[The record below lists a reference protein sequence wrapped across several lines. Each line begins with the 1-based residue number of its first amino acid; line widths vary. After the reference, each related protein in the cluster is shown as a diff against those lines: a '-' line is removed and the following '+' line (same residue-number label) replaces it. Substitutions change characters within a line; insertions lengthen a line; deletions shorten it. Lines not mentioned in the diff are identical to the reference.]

1 MRPEPSPP
9 PPGDP
14 AADACPLCATR
25 VGPTA
30 ERCPECG
37 FSLAGVGERPGAY
50 SRAAL
55 WWTVAA
61 FVVVYAVVLAVVAAT
76 R

>member
-1 MRPEPSPP
+1 VRPEPTPA
-9 PPGDP
+9 PGAP
-14 AADACPLCATR
+14 EAASCPLCATP
-25 VGPTA
+25 VGPQL

-37 FSLAGVGERPGAY
+37 YTLAGVGDRPGAY

-61 FVVVYAVVLAVVAAT
+61 FVAVYVLVLAVVAAT

>member
-1 MRPEPSPP
+1 MASTMEVENEPF
-9 PPGDP
+9 
-14 AADACPLCATR
+14 
-25 VGPTA
+25 

-37 FSLAGVGERPGAY
+37 MTLAGVGDRPGAY

-61 FVVVYAVVLAVVAAT
+61 FVAVYVVVLAVVAAT

>member
-1 MRPEPSPP
+1 MRPEPSPD
-9 PPGDP
+9 PGDP
-14 AADACPLCATR
+14 GASVCPLCATPVR
-25 VGPTA
+25 PGM

-37 FSLAGVGERPGAY
+37 YSLAGVGDRPGAY

-61 FVVVYAVVLAVVAAT
+61 FVAVYVLVLAVVAAT

>member
-1 MRPEPSPP
+1 VSL
-9 PPGDP
+9 P
-14 AADACPLCATR
+14 AADSCPLCATR
-25 VGPTA
+25 PRA
-30 ERCPECG
+30 DQDRCPECG
-37 FSLAGVGERPGAY
+37 FSLAGVGDRPGAY

>member
-1 MRPEPSPP
+1 M
-9 PPGDP
+9 
-14 AADACPLCATR
+14 T
-25 VGPTA
+25 
-30 ERCPECG
+30 
-37 FSLAGVGERPGAY
+37 LAGVGDRPGAY

-61 FVVVYAVVLAVVAAT
+61 FVAVYVVVLAVVAAT

>member
-1 MRPEPSPP
+1 M
-9 PPGDP
+9 
-14 AADACPLCATR
+14 
-25 VGPTA
+25 

-37 FSLAGVGERPGAY
+37 YSLAGVGDRPGAY

-61 FVVVYAVVLAVVAAT
+61 FVVVYAVVLAAVAAT

>member
-1 MRPEPSPP
+1 M
-9 PPGDP
+9 
-14 AADACPLCATR
+14 
-25 VGPTA
+25 

-37 FSLAGVGERPGAY
+37 YSLAGVGDRPGAY

>member
-1 MRPEPSPP
+1 MRPEPSPA
-9 PPGDP
+9 PGPDGVP
-14 AADACPLCATR
+14 RCPLCATP
-25 VGPTA
+25 VGPA
-30 ERCPECG
+30 LSRCPECG
-37 FSLAGVGERPGAY
+37 YTLAGVGDRPGAY

-61 FVVVYAVVLAVVAAT
+61 FVAVYVLVLAVVAAT

>member
-1 MRPEPSPP
+1 MKPEPD
-9 PPGDP
+9 PGVGP
-14 AADACPLCATR
+14 APASCPLCGTPVR
-25 VGPTA
+25 PDA

-37 FSLAGVGERPGAY
+37 MTLAGVGDRPGAY

-61 FVVVYAVVLAVVAAT
+61 FVAVYVVVLAVVAAT

>member
-1 MRPEPSPP
+1 VSAEPTPTAGP
-9 PPGDP
+9 DPGTV
-14 AADACPLCATR
+14 CPLCATP
-25 VGPTA
+25 VATVA
-30 ERCPECG
+30 KRCPECG
-37 FSLAGVGERPGAY
+37 YSLAGVGTRSSAY

-61 FVVVYAVVLAVVAAT
+61 FVAVYVVVLAVVAAT